1 MKKRSILL
9 AMAAMML
16 SATVHAQENTDG
28 KNIVTVDLTLQESLK
43 PGILVEK
50 LGENRY
56 EIDSLEMT
64 GVFEEGLGWANRD
77 VEKGI
82 WATLRDCCRH
92 GR

>member
-56 EIDSLEMT
+56 EIDSLVMT
-64 GVFEEGLGWANRD
+64 GVFEEGLG
-77 VEKGI
+77 
-82 WATLRDCCRH
+82 
-92 GR
+92 